1 MIIEEK
7 VVEYEKVDGERSYDR
22 RKRSCVRND
31 SKISLACSGRAECQE
46 IKSILPCRLCMGQKY
61 LR

>member
-1 MIIEEK
+1 MIIKERGVECEE
-7 VVEYEKVDGERSYDR
+7 VDGARSCDR

-46 IKSILPCRLCMGQKY
+46 IKSLFCHVGYAWSKTR
-61 LR
+61 

>member
-1 MIIEEK
+1 MIIKERVVKCEE
-7 VVEYEKVDGERSYDR
+7 VGEWKSCDR

-46 IKSILPCRLCMGQKY
+46 IKSQK
-61 LR
+61 